1 MEHLPSL
8 VKRRLR
14 CYLVV
19 SNNMSSQLNI
29 YDYANI
35 FSTFTD
41 EDGYKYFDLLNN
53 LVIQGE
59 IDSVLY
65 SEIFYNEN
73 TSWYD
78 LSYKYYGT
86 TRLWWTILIAN
97 NIINPFDVKT
107 GERIKILRK
116 EVISEILS
124 NINN

>member
-1 MEHLPSL
+1 
-8 VKRRLR
+8 
-14 CYLVV
+14 
-19 SNNMSSQLNI
+19 MSSQLNI